1 MKPTK
6 KILALNT
13 GSSSIKFSLYEIG
26 AEEKL
31 LLTGSHDRI
40 GRDGGRFAVRN
51 GSGGVLADESASH
64 EDHENAC
71 EHVFSWL
78 LSQKAEKPDAVG
90 HRIVHGGPA
99 YSAPVIL
106 SPEILLSLGELSLY
120 APEHLPPALG
130 AVRHVWEVLPGTP
143 QVACFDTSFHSVMP
157 SFARFYPLP
166 EEVRTQG
173 VLRYGFH
180 GLSYEYLMS
189 ELERQAGREAAMGKV
204 ILAHLGHGASMA
216 AVKEGK
222 SIDTSMGF
230 SPAGGL
236 VMSTRTGDLDPG
248 VILFLLLRDRMSP
261 GEIKEMVNL
270 RSGLLGISGISDDM
284 QVLLA
289 KASENLKAREAVEMF
304 CYRAKQCVGSYA
316 AAMGGID
323 TIVFS
328 GGIGA
333 NSPEI
338 RARIC
343 EGLDFL
349 GITIDPGRNRVSAP
363 MISEGGA
370 GVTVRVMETNEEIV
384 IVRHTLKKLEE
395 REGFS

>member
-1 MKPTK
+1 MKPTRR
-6 KILALNT
+6 ILALNT
-13 GSSSIKFSLYEIG
+13 GSSSIKFSLY
-26 AEEKL
+26 
-31 LLTGSHDRI
+31 LTGNEERLLFTGSLDRI
-40 GRDGGRFAVRN
+40 GRDKGRFSVRVGN
-51 GSGGVLADESASH
+51 GKMLESGNVSHADHAAAC
-64 EDHENAC
+64 DHL
-71 EHVFSWL
+71 FTWF
-78 LSQKAEKPDAVG
+78 LSQEDEKPDAVG

-99 YSAPVIL
+99 YSSPVIL
-106 SPEILLSLGELSLY
+106 SPEILLSLGELSPY

-130 AVRHVWEVLPGTP
+130 AVKHVWRVFPGTM
-143 QVACFDTSFHSVMP
+143 QVACFDTSFHSSMP

-166 EEVRTQG
+166 EVVREHG

-180 GLSYEYLMS
+180 GLSYEYLMG
-189 ELERQAGREAAMGKV
+189 ELERQGGPDAATGKV

-216 AVKEGK
+216 AVKEGR

-248 VILFLLLRDRMSP
+248 VMLFLLQQDRMNAA
-261 GEIKEMVNL
+261 EIKEMVNL

-289 KASENLKAREAVEMF
+289 KASENLKAGEAVEMF
-304 CYRAKQCVGSYA
+304 CYRAKQYVGSYA
-316 AAMGGID
+316 AAMGGLD

-363 MISEGGA
+363 LISEDGA

-395 REGFS
+395 SEGCS

>member
-1 MKPTK
+1 
-6 KILALNT
+6 
-13 GSSSIKFSLYEIG
+13 
-26 AEEKL
+26 
-31 LLTGSHDRI
+31 
-40 GRDGGRFAVRN
+40 
-51 GSGGVLADESASH
+51 
-64 EDHENAC
+64 
-71 EHVFSWL
+71 
-78 LSQKAEKPDAVG
+78 
-90 HRIVHGGPA
+90 
-99 YSAPVIL
+99 
-106 SPEILLSLGELSLY
+106 
-120 APEHLPPALG
+120 
-130 AVRHVWEVLPGTP
+130 VLPGTP
-143 QVACFDTSFHSVMP
+143 QVACFDTSFHSSMP

-166 EEVRTQG
+166 GEVRMQG

-180 GLSYEYLMS
+180 GLSYEYLMG
-189 ELERQAGREAAMGKV
+189 ELERQGGRAAAMGKV

-289 KASENLKAREAVEMF
+289 KETENLKAREAVEMF

-316 AAMGGID
+316 AAMGGLD

-363 MISEGGA
+363 LISEGGSR
-370 GVTVRVMETNEEIV
+370 VTVRVIKTNEEIV
-384 IVRHTLKKLEE
+384 IVRHTLKKLDES
-395 REGFS
+395 EGFS

>member
-1 MKPTK
+1 MKPTRR
-6 KILALNT
+6 ILALNT
-13 GSSSIKFSLYEIG
+13 GSSSIKFSLY
-26 AEEKL
+26 
-31 LLTGSHDRI
+31 LTGNDERLLFTGSLDRI
-40 GRDGGRFAVRN
+40 GRDEGRFSVRD
-51 GSGGVLADESASH
+51 GKGTVLADESASH

-99 YSAPVIL
+99 YSGPVIL
-106 SPEILLSLGELSLY
+106 SPEILLSLGELAPY

-130 AVRHVWEVLPGTP
+130 GVKHVWRVFPGTM
-143 QVACFDTSFHSVMP
+143 QVACFDTSFHFSMP
-157 SFARFYPLP
+157 PCSRFYPLP
-166 EEVRTQG
+166 EEVREHG

-180 GLSYEYLMS
+180 GLSYEYLMG
-189 ELERQAGREAAMGKV
+189 ELERRGGPDAASGNL

-216 AVKEGK
+216 AVKEGR

-248 VILFLLLRDRMSP
+248 VMLFLLQQDRMNAA
-261 GEIKEMVNL
+261 EIKGMVNL

-284 QVLLA
+284 QLLLA
-289 KASENLKAREAVEMF
+289 KAPENLKARQAVEMF
-304 CYRAKQCVGSYA
+304 CYRAKLFIGSYA
-316 AAMGGID
+316 AAMGGLD

-343 EGLDFL
+343 EGLEFL
-349 GITIDPGRNRVSAP
+349 GIAIDPGSNHDSEP
-363 MISEGGA
+363 LISQSGA
-370 GVTVRVMETNEEIV
+370 AVMVRVMETNEEIV

-395 REGFS
+395 IEGCS